1 MRPDRPFAV
10 TVLAVLVLIMTSVNL
25 IRFVEALVQWPFLT
39 SLPRVL
45 PAYLAGSGLFWSL
58 LGLPLT
64 WGLWRG
70 HPIAPKAARIV
81 VPAYILY
88 YWLDRAFME
97 SAGANFVNWPFSAA
111 LTIVLLVSIFW
122 VLARPNSKAY
132 FGEFND

>member
-81 VPAYILY
+81 VLAYILY

>member
-81 VPAYILY
+81 VLAYILY

-111 LTIVLLVSIFW
+111 LTIVLSVSIFW